1 MQQPLTAEFT
11 TFTLDTMGRFL
22 ANTLQEALD
31 SSSQTIGSTRRD
43 FDVIVVGGGSFGSIV
58 AERLLLNDTTHGRRI
73 LVLEA
78 GPFVL
83 PEHWQNLPF
92 MGGAP
97 DMRRPWV
104 ADTPQSLANGRKPL
118 NYPGLMYAAGGRS
131 LAWGGWSPQL
141 LDAEVRDWPPVVI
154 NDLKTRYFEEASDQ
168 IGVDETNDFIY
179 GRLHVGLRNQ
189 LYDALKAKGKT
200 LGAVAFADMPD
211 HPVIQYS
218 NPSELTDDV
227 LKNWLGLAPSDTTA
241 HRDLVNMFKLE
252 APLAVQSQTLPG
264 LFPFNKFS
272 AVPLLIRAARI
283 AETETD
289 GVGVAPDARKRLMVV
304 TSCHVLDLVTE
315 TQPDNW
321 VRVTGVRVRDRDG
334 VVRVVPLAPPHED
347 GTQGV
352 VIVALGTIE
361 STRLVLNTFKDSLAG
376 RAAQRMG
383 QNLMAHLRSNLTIRV
398 PVGALTALP
407 PDTSKAL
414 QASALFVK
422 GKTTVDGVDRF
433 FHLQITAS
441 GLSSLGIDAEAEL
454 FKKIPDVEHV
464 SAMLR
469 ADDSHVVI
477 TLRGI
482 GEMSPHNPDSRVQL
496 AQFDTESDRTA
507 AYVEL
512 GDANG
517 SSTGVSAQTQTDR
530 QVWEAMDRFT
540 DEVALFFTNGQ
551 AFEILGKAGEA
562 TIPVPAGAS
571 AADLALYFDHA
582 KRRDPLGTTH
592 HDAGTLW
599 MGSDPAS
606 SVTNEY
612 GRIHDTTNCY
622 VAAPALFPTTGS
634 PNPMLTGV
642 ALARRTADLLH
653 DEVLFRQSTLT
664 VEAGYEALFDGTE
677 QSFNRWKNAG
687 LAGQGFALVNSEL
700 VSYGTR
706 DFALLWYAKE
716 AFDDFTLRLQFRIFD
731 LQRHNSGVF
740 VRFRNPLTPVAPTI
754 RARALADHV
763 PIDGNPAWT
772 AVYSGFEV
780 QIDDTARGDS
790 SKDFYG
796 SRPEPDGL
804 WKNRTGAIYKI
815 PAGDFIYHL
824 NRRDAAWQQYSPGPP
839 LVPGDMFEY
848 EIRVAGDQYTVTLK
862 NLSTQATQRT
872 TTYENSDKERGIAS
886 VAGQPAGYIGI
897 QSYPGQTVAFQ
908 NIRIKRGR

>member
-1 MQQPLTAEFT
+1 MQQPMTAEST

-31 SSSQTIGSTRRD
+31 SSAQTIGAARRD

-58 AERLLLNDTTHGRRI
+58 AERLLLNDATHSRRI

-83 PEHWQNLPF
+83 PEHAQNLPF
-92 MGGAP
+92 MGGVP

-104 ADTPQSLANGRKPL
+104 ADTPESLANGRKAL
-118 NYPGLMYAAGGRS
+118 KYPGLIYAVGGRS
-131 LAWGGWSPQL
+131 LSWGGWSPQL
-141 LDAEVRDWPPVVI
+141 LDAEMQDWPTDVVT
-154 NDLKTRYFEEASDQ
+154 DLKTRYFKESSDQ

-179 GRLHVGLRNQ
+179 GRLHTGLRKQ
-189 LYDALKAKGKT
+189 LFDALKAKGT
-200 LGAVAFADMPD
+200 TIGAVAFADVPD

-218 NPSELTDDV
+218 NPADLTDDV
-227 LKNWLGLAPSDTTA
+227 LRSWLGLLPSDATP
-241 HRDLVNMFKLE
+241 HQDLVDMFKLE

-264 LFPFNKFS
+264 LFPINKFS

-283 AETETD
+283 AATETG
-289 GVGVAPDARKRLMVV
+289 GVGAEADARKRLMVV
-304 TSCHVLDLVTE
+304 TGCHVLDLVTE

-334 VVRVVPLAPPHED
+334 AIRVISLAPPRPD

-352 VIVALGTIE
+352 AVIALGTIE
-361 STRLVLNTFKDSLAG
+361 STRLALSTFKDSLGG
-376 RAAQRMG
+376 RAAERMG

-398 PVGALTALP
+398 PVGSLKALP
-407 PDTSKAL
+407 PGPSSAL

-422 GKTTVDGVDRF
+422 GRTAVDGVDRY

-441 GLSSLGIDAEAEL
+441 GLSSLGNDAEAEL
-454 FKKIPDVEHV
+454 FKKLPDIEHV

-469 ADDSHVVI
+469 ADDTHVVL

-482 GEMSPHNPDSRVQL
+482 GEMSPQNPDSKIQL
-496 AQFDTESDRTA
+496 AQFDSDFDRPA

-512 GDANG
+512 GDSG
-517 SSTGVSAQTQTDR
+517 GGTTGASGQTQVDR
-530 QVWEAMDRFT
+530 KVWEAMDRFT
-540 DEVALFFTNGQ
+540 DEVALFFASGQ
-551 AFEILGKAGEA
+551 PFEILGKAGEV

-582 KRRDPLGTTH
+582 RRRDALGTTH

-599 MGSDPAS
+599 MGTDPAS
-606 SVTNEY
+606 SVTNAY

-642 ALARRTADLLH
+642 GLARRTADLLQ
-653 DEVLFRQSTLT
+653 DKVLFRLPVVA
-664 VEAGYEALFDGTE
+664 VETGYDSLFDGTE
-677 QSFNRWKNAG
+677 RSFNRWKIVG
-687 LAGQGFALVNSEL
+687 PGGQGFVLVNGEL
-700 VSYGTR
+700 ISYGTS
-706 DFALLWYAKE
+706 DFALLWYARD

-740 VRFRNPLTPVAPTI
+740 VRFRNPLAPVAPLI
-754 RARALADHV
+754 RARALADQA

-772 AVYSGFEV
+772 AVFSGFEV
-780 QIDDTARGDS
+780 QIDDTARGDVN
-790 SKDFYG
+790 KDFYG
-796 SRPEPDGL
+796 LRPEPDGL
-804 WKNRTGAIYKI
+804 WKNRTGSIYKI
-815 PAGDFIYHL
+815 PAGDFIFHL
-824 NRRDAAWQQYSPGPP
+824 NQHDAAWQQYVPGPS
-839 LVPGDMFEY
+839 LVPGRWFEY
-848 EIRVAGDQYTVTLK
+848 EIRAVGDKYTVNLQD
-862 NLSTQATQRT
+862 LSTGTEQQT
-872 TTYENSDKERGIAS
+872 TKYENSDKERGIATI
-886 VAGQPAGYIGI
+886 AGHPEGYVGI
-897 QSYPGQTVAFQ
+897 QSYPGHTVAFR
-908 NIRIKRGR
+908 NIRIKRGH

>member
-1 MQQPLTAEFT
+1 MAQLLGAEST

-31 SSSQTIGSTRRD
+31 SAALTIGDTRRD
-43 FDVIVVGGGSFGSIV
+43 FDVIVVGGGSFGTIV
-58 AERLLLNDTTHGRRI
+58 AERLLLNDTTHARRI

-83 PEHWQNLPF
+83 PEHFQNLPF

-104 ADTPQSLANGRKPL
+104 SDTAQSLADGRKPL
-118 NYPGLMYAAGGRS
+118 NYPGLIYATGGRS
-131 LAWGGWSPQL
+131 LTWGGWSPRL
-141 LDAEVRDWPPVVI
+141 LDAEMQDWPSAVVSE
-154 NDLKTRYFEEASDQ
+154 LKGRYFKESSDQ

-179 GRLHVGLRNQ
+179 GRLHIGLRRQ
-189 LYDALKAKGKT
+189 LFDALKAKGAAI
-200 LGAVAFADMPD
+200 GAVALGALPD
-211 HPVIQYS
+211 HPVIEYS
-218 NPSELTDDV
+218 NPAELTDDV
-227 LKNWLGLAPSDTTA
+227 LKAWLGLPANDATPHA
-241 HRDLVNMFKLE
+241 DLVNLFKLE

-272 AVPLLIRAARI
+272 AVPLLVRAARI
-283 AETETD
+283 AATESD
-289 GVGVAPDARKRLMVV
+289 GVGPEADARKRLMVV
-304 TSCHVLDLVTE
+304 TSCRVLDLITA

-334 VVRVVPLAPPHED
+334 SIREIPLAPPRGD

-352 VIVALGTIE
+352 AVIALGTIE
-361 STRLVLNTFKDSLAG
+361 STRLALNTFKDSLAF

-383 QNLMAHLRSNLTIRV
+383 QNMMAHLRSNLTIRV
-398 PVGALTALP
+398 PVTSLTALP
-407 PDTSKAL
+407 PAATQAL

-422 GKTTVDGVDRF
+422 GKTTVNGVDRY

-441 GLSSLGIDAEAEL
+441 GLSPLGIDSEAEL
-454 FKKIPDVEHV
+454 FKKIPDIEHI

-482 GEMSPHNPDSRVQL
+482 GEMSSHNPDSKVQL
-496 AQFDTESDRTA
+496 AQFDTESGRTA

-512 GDANG
+512 GDAG
-517 SSTGVSAQTQTDR
+517 GTTTGVSAQTQTDR
-530 QVWEAMDRFT
+530 TAWEAMDRFT
-540 DEVALFFTNGQ
+540 DEVALIFANGQ
-551 AFEILGKAGEA
+551 PFEILGKGGEV
-562 TIPVPAGAS
+562 TIPVPGGAS
-571 AADLALYFDHA
+571 AADLALYFDHG
-582 KRRDPLGTTH
+582 RRHDALGTTH

-599 MGSDPAS
+599 MGTDPAT

-622 VAAPALFPTTGS
+622 VAAPALFPTVGS

-642 ALARRTADLLH
+642 ALARRAADLLK
-653 DEVLFRQSTLT
+653 DSVLFRPPAVTA
-664 VEAGYEALFDGTE
+664 EAGYEALFDGTE
-677 QSFNRWKNAG
+677 QAFNRWSKAG
-687 LAGQGFALVNSEL
+687 PGGQGFVVVNGEL
-700 VSYGTR
+700 VSYGTQ
-706 DFALLWYAKE
+706 DIALLWYAKD

-740 VRFRNPLTPVAPTI
+740 VRFRHPLAPVAPVI
-754 RARALADHV
+754 RARAVADKV
-763 PIDGNPAWT
+763 AIDGNPAWR

-780 QIDDTARGDS
+780 QIDDTARGDVG
-790 SKDFYG
+790 KDFYG
-796 SRPEPDGL
+796 LRPEPDGL

-824 NRRDAAWQQYSPGPP
+824 GRPDAAWQDYVPGPA
-839 LVPGDMFEY
+839 LVPGHLFEY
-848 EIRVAGDQYTVTLK
+848 EIRVAGSRYTVTLQD
-862 NLSTQATQRT
+862 LATGAKQQT
-872 TTYENSDKERGIAS
+872 TKYENSDKERGIAS
-886 VAGQPAGYIGI
+886 VGGQPAGYVGI
-897 QSYPGQTVAFQ
+897 QSYPGQVVAFR

>member
-1 MQQPLTAEFT
+1 MQQPLTAEST

-31 SSSQTIGSTRRD
+31 SSAQTIGDARRD

-58 AERLLLNDTTHGRRI
+58 AERLLLNDATHSRRI

-83 PEHWQNLPF
+83 PEHAQNLPF
-92 MGGAP
+92 MGGVP

-104 ADTPQSLANGRKPL
+104 ADTPQSLASGRKAL
-118 NYPGLMYAAGGRS
+118 KYPGLIYAVGGRS
-131 LAWGGWSPQL
+131 LSWGGWSPQL
-141 LDAEVRDWPPVVI
+141 LDAEMQDWPPEVVA
-154 NDLKTRYFEEASDQ
+154 DLKTRYFEESSDQ
-168 IGVDETNDFIY
+168 VGVDETNDFIY
-179 GRLHVGLRNQ
+179 GRLHSGLRKQ
-189 LYDALKAKGKT
+189 LFDALKAKGT
-200 LGAVAFADMPD
+200 TIGAVAFSDLPD

-218 NPSELTDDV
+218 NPAELTDDV
-227 LKNWLGLAPSDTTA
+227 LRSWLGLLPTDTTP
-241 HRDLVNMFKLE
+241 HQELVDMFKLE

-264 LFPFNKFS
+264 LFPINKFS

-283 AETETD
+283 AATETG
-289 GVGVAPDARKRLMVV
+289 GVGAEADARKRLMVV
-304 TSCHVLDLVTE
+304 TGCHVLDLVTE

-334 VVRVVPLAPPHED
+334 AIQVISLAPPRPD

-352 VIVALGTIE
+352 AVIALGTIE
-361 STRLVLNTFKDSLAG
+361 STRLALSTFKDSLGG
-376 RAAQRMG
+376 RAAERMG

-398 PVGALTALP
+398 PVSAIKALP
-407 PDTSKAL
+407 PGASSAL

-422 GKTTVDGVDRF
+422 GRTAVDGVDRY

-441 GLSSLGIDAEAEL
+441 GLSHFGSDAEAEL
-454 FKKIPDVEHV
+454 FKKLPDIEHV

-469 ADDSHVVI
+469 ADDTHVVI

-482 GEMSPHNPDSRVQL
+482 GEMSPHNPNSKIQL
-496 AQFDTESDRTA
+496 AQFDSDFDRPA

-512 GDANG
+512 GDSG
-517 SSTGVSAQTQTDR
+517 GGTIGVSAQTQADR

-540 DEVALFFTNGQ
+540 DEVALFFASGQ
-551 AFEILGKAGEA
+551 PFEILGKAGEV
-562 TIPVPAGAS
+562 TIPVSAGAS
-571 AADLALYFDHA
+571 ATDLALYFDHA
-582 KRRDPLGTTH
+582 RRRDPLGSTH

-599 MGSDPAS
+599 MGTDPAS

-642 ALARRTADLLH
+642 GLARRSADLLQ
-653 DEVLFRQSTLT
+653 EKVLFHPPVVA
-664 VEAGYEALFDGTE
+664 VETGYEALFDGTE
-677 QSFNRWKNAG
+677 RSFNRWKNAG
-687 LAGQGFALVNSEL
+687 PGGQGFVLVNGEL

-706 DFALLWYAKE
+706 DFSLLWYARD

-740 VRFRNPLTPVAPTI
+740 VRFRNPLAPVAPLI
-754 RARALADHV
+754 RARALADHA

-772 AVYSGFEV
+772 AVFSGFEV
-780 QIDDTARGDS
+780 QIDDTARGDVN
-790 SKDFYG
+790 KDFYG
-796 SRPEPDGL
+796 LRPEPDGL
-804 WKNRTGAIYKI
+804 WKNRTGSVYKI
-815 PAGDFIYHL
+815 PAGDFISHL
-824 NRRDAAWQQYSPGPP
+824 DERDAAWQQYVPGPS
-839 LVPGDMFEY
+839 LVPGTWFEY
-848 EIRVAGDQYTVTLK
+848 EIRVVGDKYTVNLQD
-862 NLSTQATQRT
+862 LSTGAKQQT
-872 TTYENSDKERGIAS
+872 TEYENSDKERGIATVS
-886 VAGQPAGYIGI
+886 GHPEGYVGI
-897 QSYPGQTVAFQ
+897 QSYPGQTVAFR